1 MGGGASLQVHDRSRL
16 RMSILGAN
24 NKSKMCE
31 KIFLVGVVSRAGL
44 QGWAILFISRTAIS
58 IVFLY

>member
-16 RMSILGAN
+16 RMSILGAK

-31 KIFLVGVVSRAGL
+31 TVFLVGVVSHAGH
-44 QGWAILFISRTAIS
+44 FSHS
-58 IVFLY
+58 